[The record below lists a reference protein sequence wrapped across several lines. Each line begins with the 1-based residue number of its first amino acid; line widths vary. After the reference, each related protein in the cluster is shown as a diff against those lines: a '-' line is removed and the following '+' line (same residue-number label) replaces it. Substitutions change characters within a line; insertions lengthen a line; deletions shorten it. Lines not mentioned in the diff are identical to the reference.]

1 MLAVLKRQWFIVL
14 VAVLLLSTIVFYVY
28 DKNKDNL
35 PSKSVG
41 GKDIVFSIAET
52 DVSADEFYDELYT
65 RYGMGALYLFF
76 ERAVVEGS
84 VEGSAVITTKAELD
98 AEGVIANFKEYYG
111 TQYETY
117 LIEALK
123 TLGYTKLEDL
133 QSYFEYVYKRQTMM
147 NNYLDSQM
155 DTLFPGFQEVN
166 SPRIVSHVLVTMAD
180 PNAPTA
186 EETERFEAAKTAF
199 AAGMSFEDMVINHSN
214 DTSNNTM
221 KGLLGYVDKNTSFV
235 PEFLAATLALGEGEI
250 SDWVKTEYGYH
261 LIRVDSLSIDRLKDE
276 QAFYDA
282 LLASDATLEA
292 NVIWSKAE
300 ELGVDFKG
308 DEALKA
314 ELLTYMGIEE

>member
-41 GKDIVFSIAET
+41 GKDIVFSVAET
-52 DVSADEFYDELYT
+52 DVSADEFYDELYN
-65 RYGMGALYLFF
+65 RYGLGAVYLFF
-76 ERAVVEGS
+76 ERAVVEAS
-84 VEGSAVITTKAELD
+84 IEGSAVIKTKAEID
-98 AEGVIANFKEYYG
+98 SEGVIANFKEYYG
-111 TQYETY
+111 TAYETY

-123 TLGYTKLEDL
+123 TLGYSKLEDL
-133 QSYFEYVYKRQTMM
+133 QSYFEYVYKRQTLM
-147 NNYLDSQM
+147 NNSLDAQM

-186 EETERFEAAKTAF
+186 EETQRFEAAKAAL

-214 DTSNNTM
+214 DTSNNTL

-235 PEFLAATLALGEGEI
+235 PEFLSAALALGEGEV
-250 SDWVKTEYGYH
+250 SDWVKTSYGYH
-261 LIRVDSLSIDRLKDE
+261 LIRVDSISIDRLKQE

-282 LLASDATLEA
+282 LLKSDASLEA
-292 NVIWSKAE
+292 KIIWSKAE
-300 ELGVDFKG
+300 ELGVVIE
-308 DEALKA
+308 DENLKA
-314 ELLTYMGIEE
+314 ELLAYMGIEE